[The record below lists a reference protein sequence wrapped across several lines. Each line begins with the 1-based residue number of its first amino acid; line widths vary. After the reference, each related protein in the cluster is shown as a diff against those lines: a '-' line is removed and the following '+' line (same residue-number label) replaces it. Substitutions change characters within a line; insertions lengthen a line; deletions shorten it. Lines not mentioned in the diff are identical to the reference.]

1 MSSTVPRHPGPLH
14 HPRRREGAVDPS
26 PEAEAEAEAGDA
38 AGCHPEGVAGTT
50 TMEAH
55 PVVGVVAAVEE
66 EGDVVAVAVGVAA
79 APPSTS
85 AQ

>member
-26 PEAEAEAEAGDA
+26 PEAEAGDA

-50 TMEAH
+50 TMEAR
-55 PVVGVVAAVEE
+55 PLVGVAAAVEEE
-66 EGDVVAVAVGVAA
+66 EGDVVAVAVGVGVAA
-79 APPSTS
+79 APPLDER
-85 AQ
+85 A